1 MNSGHYRPPVANF
14 RAFVHSLRDA
24 GVDMSH
30 VSVSRSYAILVGL
43 ESYVKTRKKIK
54 SVETRV
60 VHEKD
65 KLLNPEKIK
74 AEEAAQQ
81 DQSKSAEKE
90 RLYLEQQRKAAE
102 AEADERQA
110 NRSLSARLSRSLG
123 KLKPQK
129 GSIDHEGTEPKR
141 SPGTGPEDGV
151 PAPEGKR

>member
-1 MNSGHYRPPVANF
+1 
-14 RAFVHSLRDA
+14 
-24 GVDMSH
+24 MSH

-43 ESYVKTRKKIK
+43 ESYVETRKKIK
-54 SVETRV
+54 AVETRV

-65 KLLNPEKIK
+65 KLLNPEKIE

-102 AEADERQA
+102 AEAGNRQA
-110 NRSLSARLSRSLG
+110 NQSLSARLSRPLG

-129 GSIDHEGTEPKR
+129 SNMDHHGTEPTR
-141 SPGTGPEDGV
+141 PPGTGPEDGV